1 MPRRISNEEFI
12 KALKIIEILG
22 PVIIAHIEDIEETD
36 LGKHLRLLVIQ
47 KQVFKLVEL
56 IEKEDLI

>member
-22 PVIIAHIEDIEETD
+22 PVIIAHIEDIEETNLD
-36 LGKHLRLLVIQ
+36 KHLRLLVIQ

>member
-1 MPRRISNEEFI
+1 MPRRISNEEFT

-22 PVIIAHIEDIEETD
+22 PVIIAHIEDIEETNLD
-36 LGKHLRLLVIQ
+36 KHLRLLVIQ

>member
-22 PVIIAHIEDIEETD
+22 PVIIAHIEGIEETN

>member
-22 PVIIAHIEDIEETD
+22 PVIIAHIEDIEETN

>member
-22 PVIIAHIEDIEETD
+22 PVIIAHIEGSEETN

>member
-22 PVIIAHIEDIEETD
+22 PVIIAHIEGNEETN